1 MCFQDTLIKRVGM
14 RATYLFGLLTFALAM
29 LLTLIFPFV
38 TIVNISAAL
47 SGFGTAVANT
57 IPGTL
62 ITKYHA
68 FPELYLSNANKT
80 TVSRKGNHQMES
92 MHTVI
97 FILFYHIITKLLV

>member
-1 MCFQDTLIKRVGM
+1 M